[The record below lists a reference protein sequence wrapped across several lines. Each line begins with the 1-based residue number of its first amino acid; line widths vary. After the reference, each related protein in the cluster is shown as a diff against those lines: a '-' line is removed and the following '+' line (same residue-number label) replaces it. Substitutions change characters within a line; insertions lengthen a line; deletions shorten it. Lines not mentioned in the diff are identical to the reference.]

1 MKNVVFVAFFLF
13 SSLFLHS
20 QTVTL
25 SATGNGDAYSL
36 INSKFAPSGDVC
48 ETPDC
53 VHPEAAPHI
62 RQVYD
67 SVLGKYVFAFYAHV
81 HPDND
86 RCQVFDRQ
94 RTEIKTYAYS
104 APYMLGYKGDSVRY
118 EWDFFLPAG
127 FKPSSSFTHLHQ
139 VKPVDGDDGMPI
151 FTLTARKGSP
161 NKLELR
167 HNSETTLKSINLSLI
182 EGKWVHINE
191 IIKVNENAGYYK
203 ITITDKETNASIMSY
218 TSSNYYTIKSGN
230 SFIRPKWGIYRSLL
244 DSTSLRDEEVRF
256 DNFKITKF
264 QMSSN
269 VQPEL
274 KKKDRLNVV
283 CADNLLT
290 VTGDFQLDDELKYEI
305 CNIEGKVLKQQRL
318 SVLETGFDI
327 DVFDLPSGMY
337 VLRVNDD
344 VVKFYK
350 N

>member
-1 MKNVVFVAFFLF
+1 M
-13 SSLFLHS
+13 HS

-25 SATGNGDAYSL
+25 SATGSGDAYSL

-62 RQVYD
+62 RQIYD
-67 SVLGKYVFAFYAHV
+67 SILGKYVFAFYAHV

-94 RTEIKTYAYS
+94 RTEIKTYAAS

-127 FKPSSSFTHLHQ
+127 FKPSTSFTHLHQ
-139 VKPVDGDDGMPI
+139 VKPVNGDDGMPI
-151 FTLTARKGSP
+151 FTLTARKGNP

-167 HNSETTLKSINLSLI
+167 HNSATTLKSINLSLI

-203 ITITDKETNASIMSY
+203 ITITDKETDASIMSY
-218 TSSNYYTIKSGN
+218 TSSNYYTIKSDN
-230 SFIRPKWGIYRSLL
+230 SYIRPKWGIYRSLL
-244 DSTSLRDEEVRF
+244 DSASLRDEEVRF

-264 QMSSN
+264 QQSSN

-274 KKKDRLNVV
+274 KKKDRLSVV
-283 CADNLLT
+283 CANDLLT
-290 VTGDFQLDDELKYEI
+290 VTGDFQFFNEVRYEI
-305 CNIEGKVLKQQRL
+305 CNMEGKVLRQQSLRIF
-318 SVLETGFDI
+318 ENGFEIDI
-327 DVFDLPSGMY
+327 SDLLSGMY
-337 VLRVNDD
+337 ILRTKDGI
-344 VVKFYK
+344 VKFYK